1 MKKVNLIVA
10 LAAATLLGSCAQNDD
25 LTNNSLSNE
34 ANVNSFVNQQVDK
47 DVLMKSFSSI
57 LSKAV
62 YSNQKLREFIKT
74 EALKKFDLNYEFL
87 YYPNRNKIVDGNK
100 TLRDI
105 LVASSSEKDI
115 KTIEENLPLLNCLVA
130 DLPMTNVSPK
140 DLDVK
145 DAELPIA
152 LDNKNG
158 GTDLYLNGKLVQHL
172 ASNEVPGFNVIVVN
186 ENRRVDVAP
195 TSRADGERTYSFKYA
210 NFDNTNQAKS
220 RAASDFDHSVKPD
233 YLYKKAI
240 AAYEAGFNKDDGSD
254 NQMAY
259 QRDYIYYGMTP
270 TIHQGSLNRS
280 VTEYLSYMMVD
291 KSIYR
296 KIADQNIGQ
305 LNDDPMVIASETSQK
320 GHELSDDE
328 LYDRLWKRGEYTFIF
343 EIASSNSSTVSR
355 YPISISPRDLW
366 NFNINVG
373 YRSSNMFRH
382 SKYTYWINPDNFT
395 PKKYYFKPSDIT
407 FGKWNIAEEGLTR
420 YISIFEEDDKGVITK
435 SQYNYDFVKLNET
448 EIKGDLKVSLGIGK
462 SENNKAEGE
471 ISGSSKT
478 STTTTIRNEFF
489 IERKESDDLLGLN
502 IPIYFY
508 DPIVVAKTTTT
519 NNGGNNSGSG
529 GGHFG
534 NRRSASFGGSRAKN
548 NNDPYTYKEYYSGS
562 ILFGIDVR

>member
-1 MKKVNLIVA
+1 MKAKVIVA
-10 LAAATLLGSCAQNDD
+10 LVATALLGSCAQNEDMA
-25 LTNNSLSNE
+25 NNSLSNE
-34 ANVNSFVNQQVDK
+34 TNISSLADQQANK
-47 DVLMKSFSSI
+47 EELLKSFSSI

-62 YSNQKLREFIKT
+62 YNNQNLRKFIKS
-74 EALKKFDLNYEFL
+74 EALKRFDLNYEFL
-87 YYPNRNKIVDGNK
+87 YYPNRNKVIDGNK

-105 LVASSSEKDI
+105 LVANSSEKEI
-115 KTIEENLPLLNCLVA
+115 KAIEEKLPLLNCLVA
-130 DLPMTNVSPK
+130 DLPMTNISPN

-158 GTDLYLNGKLVQHL
+158 GTDLYLNGELVQHL

-186 ENRRVDVAP
+186 ENRRVEVAP
-195 TSRADGERTYSFKYA
+195 SSRSNEERTYSFKYS
-210 NFDNTNQAKS
+210 NFDNTDQKIS
-220 RAASDFDHSVKPD
+220 RADNNFDHSVKPD

-270 TIHQGSLNRS
+270 TVHQGSLNRS

-291 KSIYR
+291 KSVYR
-296 KIADQNIGQ
+296 KITDQNIGQ
-305 LNDDPMVIASETSQK
+305 LNDDPMVINYSTAQK
-320 GHELSDDE
+320 GHELTEDE
-328 LYDRLWKRGEYTFIF
+328 LYGRLWKTGEYTFIF
-343 EIASSNSSTVSR
+343 EVASSNSSVVSR

-366 NFNINVG
+366 NFNIEVS
-373 YRSSNMFRH
+373 YRESNAFRH
-382 SKYTYWINPDNFT
+382 SKYTYWIDPDKFT
-395 PKKYYFKPSDIT
+395 AKKYYFKPSDIT

-420 YISIFEEDDKGVITK
+420 YISIFEEDDKGAKITTECT
-435 SQYNYDFVKLNET
+435 NEFVKLNET

-462 SENNKAEGE
+462 SGDNKAEGE
-471 ISGSSKT
+471 ISGSNKT
-478 STTTTIRNEFF
+478 STTTTIKNKFC

-508 DPIVVAKTTTT
+508 DPIVVAKTAT
-519 NNGGNNSGSG
+519 NNSGNSGGTG

-534 NRRSASFGGSRAKN
+534 NHRSPSFGGSRTTN
-548 NNDPYTYKEYYSGS
+548 TNDPYTYKEYYSGS
-562 ILFGIDVR
+562 ILFAIDVR

>member
-34 ANVNSFVNQQVDK
+34 ANVSSFANQQVDK

-62 YSNQKLREFIKT
+62 YNNQKLREFIKT

-145 DAELPIA
+145 DAELPVA
-152 LDNKNG
+152 LDNENG
-158 GTDLYLNGKLVQHL
+158 GTDLYLNGELVQHL

-220 RAASDFDHSVKPD
+220 RAASNFDHSVKPD

-270 TIHQGSLNRS
+270 TIHQGNLNRS
-280 VTEYLSYMMVD
+280 ITEYLSYMMVD
-291 KSIYR
+291 KSVYR

-305 LNDDPMVIASETSQK
+305 LNDDPMIRETSTNEK
-320 GHELSDDE
+320 GHELTDDE

-343 EIASSNSSTVSR
+343 EIASSKSSRVSR

-366 NFNINVG
+366 NFNLIVD
-373 YRSSNMFRH
+373 YRHKTMFRH
-382 SKYTYWINPDNFT
+382 SKYTYTIDPDRFT
-395 PKKYYFKPSDIT
+395 SKKYYFNPSDVT
-407 FGKWNIAEEGLTR
+407 FGKWNIAEEGLIR
-420 YISIFEEDDKGVITK
+420 YISIFEEDDKGATTTDEYKYEITR
-435 SQYNYDFVKLNET
+435 LNESQF
-448 EIKGDLKVSLGIGK
+448 KGDMKVSLGTQEKGK
-462 SENNKAEGE
+462 FDGE
-471 ISGSSKT
+471 ISGSNKT
-478 STTTTIRNEFF
+478 STTTTQIYSFN
-489 IERKESDDLLGLN
+489 IERKEGDDLLGLN

-519 NNGGNNSGSG
+519 NNGGNNSGSS

-534 NRRSASFGGSRAKN
+534 NHRSASFDGSRGIKN
-548 NNDPYTYKEYYSGS
+548 NDSYTYKEYYTGS
-562 ILFGIDVR
+562 ITFGIDVR